1 MHLMKSLLSM
11 RPANCALRFLPGALF
26 FVLSACS
33 PANTSTPVV
42 VTLPPPGLDPTD
54 FLNTRVPQVLTE
66 SAARLTAAPTATDT
80 STPASRAT
88 GTPLPTDTPIPS
100 DTPTVTPSPYPT
112 LHLSNFAT
120 PPPTLPPAS
129 DPHFYFGRPTG
140 EGGNPFIASTY
151 RYGSTYDHR
160 FEPHHGVDFGNST
173 GLPLLAVAP
182 GTIYYAGN
190 DLTQK
195 FGPDPNFYG
204 NLVVLQLAQPWENHT
219 VYALYGHMD
228 QVVVQTG
235 QAVNPGDVV
244 GMVGSTGIARGP
256 HLHLEARLDKPE
268 SYWDT
273 RNPELWL
280 APISGAG
287 AVAVRV
293 TNENGQYLPGMRV
306 GFTCSDGAFRYLDT
320 YWDPGVNPDDLVG
333 ENAAMTDVPAGFCQ
347 FETTIAGKKVE
358 AAADVEEGR
367 VAFVWLK
374 P

>member
-1 MHLMKSLLSM
+1 MHSAKRQFSNHNSKRLIQLSM
-11 RPANCALRFLPGALF
+11 AHCALCIL
-26 FVLSACS
+26 LSACAPTVAS
-33 PANTSTPVV
+33 LPTP
-42 VTLPPPGLDPTD
+42 LAGPGLDPTD
-54 FLNTRVPQVLTE
+54 FLDTRVPQVLTE
-66 SAARLTAAPTATDT
+66 SAATLTAAPTATATPAPASGAT
-80 STPASRAT
+80 STPAPT
-88 GTPLPTDTPIPS
+88 ETPAPS

-112 LHLSNFAT
+112 LHLSNFPA
-120 PPPTLPPAS
+120 PPPPPAGE
-129 DPHFYFGRPTG
+129 PHFYFGRPIG

-151 RYGSTYDHR
+151 RYGSTYNHR

-182 GTIYYAGN
+182 GTIYYAGD
-190 DLTQK
+190 DLAQK

-204 NLVVLQLAQPWENHT
+204 NLVVLQLAQPWETHT

-228 QVVVQTG
+228 QVVVQAG
-235 QAVNPGDVV
+235 QAVNAGDVL
-244 GMVGSTGIARGP
+244 GTVGSTGIARGP

-280 APISGAG
+280 APITGAG

-293 TNENGQYLPGMRV
+293 TNENDQYLPGMRV
-306 GFTCSDGAFRYLDT
+306 SFTCSDGAYRYLDT
-320 YWDPGVNPDDLVG
+320 YWDPGVNPDDVYG
-333 ENAAMTDVPAGFCQ
+333 ENAAMTDVPAGFCR

-358 AAADVEEGR
+358 ATANVEEGR
-367 VAFVWLK
+367 AAFVWLK